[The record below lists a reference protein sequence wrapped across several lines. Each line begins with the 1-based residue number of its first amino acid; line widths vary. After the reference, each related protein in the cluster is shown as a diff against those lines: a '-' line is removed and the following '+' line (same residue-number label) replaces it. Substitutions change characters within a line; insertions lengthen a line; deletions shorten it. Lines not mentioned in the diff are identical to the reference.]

1 MSTTTRRGAVTLR
14 TLDLH
19 APADVDLFH
28 RAYED
33 VDLVAD
39 RHLLGDR
46 AAPRSAEETLISER
60 DSTSYRTTRGV
71 ALEDDGTPVGTWLV
85 ELTVHDNLDVGFVDV
100 TVHPEHRRR
109 GIGSTLLRHTEALV
123 RAEGRSI
130 VQTWQGSAV
139 DPAVEDPTTPFA
151 TGHGYVS
158 TLPSL
163 RNDLDLDPGADG
175 LARAL
180 APLDAETAGRFDP
193 ATDRLESRDGQYRL
207 LTWWN
212 TVPDEYLDDR
222 ARLMQRMSTDAP
234 SGDMTI
240 EEERWD
246 GARVR
251 ENEAVAAAQG
261 KTVVETAAL
270 HVPSGRLVAFTVLA
284 LPKHLP
290 HHAFQWDTLVLRE
303 HRGQRLG
310 MALKAANLRALAGRT
325 PGLRRVT
332 TYNAESNA
340 PMLRVNHAMGFR
352 PVLRTTCW
360 EKRTGPTDAHE

>member
-14 TLDLH
+14 TLDLDD
-19 APADVDLFH
+19 PADVVLFH
-28 RAYED
+28 RAYGE

-46 AAPRSAEETLISER
+46 SAPRSAEDTLVSER
-60 DSTSYRTTRGV
+60 ETTSYRTTRGV
-71 ALEDDGTPVGTWLV
+71 ALDDGGSPVGTWLV
-85 ELTVHDNLDVGFVDV
+85 ELTVHDNLDIGFVDV

-109 GIGSTLLRHTEALV
+109 GIGSILVQHTEALV
-123 RAEGRSI
+123 RAAGRSV
-130 VQTWQGSAV
+130 VQTWQGTAV

-151 TGHGYVS
+151 TRHGYTS

-163 RNDLDLDPGADG
+163 RNDLDLDPGPDG

-180 APLDAETAGRFDP
+180 APLDAETAGRFDA
-193 ATDRLESRDGQYRL
+193 ATDRLVSADGQYRL
-207 LTWWN
+207 VTWWN
-212 TVPDEYLDDR
+212 AVPDEYLDDR
-222 ARLMQRMSTDAP
+222 AYLIQRMSTDAP
-234 SGDMTI
+234 AGDMTI

-251 ENEAVAAAQG
+251 ENEAISQAQG
-261 KTVVETAAL
+261 KTVVETAAV

-284 LPKHLP
+284 VPKHLP
-290 HHAFQWDTLVLRE
+290 DHAFQWDTLVLRE

-310 MALKAANLRALAGRT
+310 MAIKAANLRALAART
-325 PGLRRVT
+325 SGLRRVT

-340 PMLRVNHAMGFR
+340 PMLRVNRAMGFR

-360 EKRTGPTDAHE
+360 EKRTGTHAHE